1 MSDIVWL
8 AVLCFVALIVLGP
21 QKLPEGI
28 EALWLSLT
36 NLRRSQQDLEPVDL
50 EAVREEWRRQGSPI
64 LGIVQ
69 FLYAVSEHLVELRFR
84 TIKAGL
90 ALIAATAV
98 AFLFTS
104 KVMTL
109 LVKPAGELKP
119 IFLRPTEL
127 FFTYF
132 KVALMVGFLI
142 ALPYILFQIL
152 AFVAPAMEN
161 PTEKKRF
168 RNLIVF
174 GTVPGTILFLAGVT
188 FCYVVMLP
196 FALGYLQNFGADI
209 ADPAWTIASY
219 MSFVLTFLLGMGLVF
234 ETPLI
239 MFLGAKTGLMSA
251 RKYISYWRYA
261 VVLIFLVAAI
271 ITPTPDPLNMA
282 LVAAPLLL
290 LYGLGI
296 VLSRFA

>member
-21 QKLPEGI
+21 RKLPEGI

-90 ALIAATAV
+90 ALIAATMV
-98 AFLFTS
+98 AFLFTG
-104 KVMTL
+104 KVMEL

-152 AFVAPAMEN
+152 AFVSPAMEN

-168 RNLIVF
+168 RTLVIF

-196 FALGYLQNFGADI
+196 FALGYLQSFGAEI
-209 ADPAWTIASY
+209 ADPQWTIASY
-219 MSFVLTFLLGMGLVF
+219 ITFVLTFLLGMGLVF

-239 MFLGAKTGLMSA
+239 MFLGAKMGLMTA

-271 ITPTPDPLNMA
+271 ITPTPDPLNMV
-282 LVAAPLLL
+282 LVAAPLLV